1 MEYFR
6 YQWRGI
12 HLYKIIVTF
21 FFSFSMTLFAYDMPT
36 LIEDY
41 QQASELSLKT
51 KNENAGNLVIY
62 TRDDLERM
70 QALTLKDLLKT
81 LRYFSYSENK
91 LAQGDMLNLDSFSN
105 QSNGI
110 RLYLNEHEL
119 LSPLYGSG
127 FSNFGDME
135 LGFIDHV
142 EIYTGFPSF
151 EFGIAPATVV
161 IRLYTKTA
169 KHDEGGKVKLLGGTY
184 GSHLASAYYTDSFD
198 DFDYFAYVGEY
209 NNDRKSYNNDG
220 SNLNRDQNR
229 KRFYGSL
236 STENHTFEVHAV
248 KSDNDAFMG
257 NFDETHNFNIVDN
270 SLEHN
275 YISVSSYSEF
285 MDKSLDLKL
294 LYTSQNSEIEENLR
308 LKRNTAINISSYD
321 KTQEDSFTASLEK
334 KWQLNAHTLSLGLQY
349 RYKNFDIEDGTFNG
363 TSTPFN
369 QTFDNEQ
376 IYSIYLQDLYQL
388 NENNALVFSIM
399 GQSYKR
405 GGNVDEPTPSQLRLG
420 YIYTGTNFSAKTTL
434 SSQEFAVEPYMI
446 IDARNGN
453 TNLKSERYNSIA
465 QEFIYVTNA
474 TINNLIF
481 SYARLSDYP
490 LITNRPVGGTP
501 RWENSDEDLDIFTST
516 YEFTYLYSK
525 KDKLEFSLNYSYAD
539 SVYTQDKAK
548 ALSSL
553 LRSLNTFGKF
563 DIFNEFWV
571 IDPAYYSSIRL
582 DYSAGVIYHAT
593 QDFSLQLKGENIFD
607 RAQERDYYD
616 INNQKFFSMS
626 VIDPKIWFGL
636 EYLF

>member
-1 MEYFR
+1 
-6 YQWRGI
+6 
-12 HLYKIIVTF
+12 
-21 FFSFSMTLFAYDMPT
+21 MPT

-51 KNENAGNLVIY
+51 KNENAGNLIIY

-81 LRYFSYSENK
+81 LRYFSYSESK
-91 LAQGDMLNLDSFSN
+91 LAQADMLNLDSFSN

-135 LGFIDHV
+135 LEFIDHV
-142 EIYTGFPSF
+142 EVYTGFPSF

-161 IRLYTKTA
+161 IRLYTKNA
-169 KHDEGGKVKLLGGTY
+169 KHDEGGKVKLLGGSY
-184 GSHLASAYYTDSFD
+184 GSHLAAAYYADAFD
-198 DFDYFAYVGEY
+198 DFSYFAYVGQY

-220 SNLNRDQNR
+220 SNLNRDQLRN
-229 KRFYGSL
+229 RFYGSI
-236 STENHTFEVHAV
+236 STDNHTFELHAV
-248 KSDNDAFMG
+248 KNDDDAFMG
-257 NFDETHNFNIVDN
+257 DFEDTGNFNVIDN

-275 YISVSSYSEF
+275 YLSISSYSQF

-294 LYTSQNSEIEENLR
+294 LYTTQESELNEE
-308 LKRNTAINISSYD
+308 LKRKNSLTNTILSHD
-321 KTQEDSFTASLEK
+321 RTKEQSFTAVLEK
-334 KWQLNAHTLSLGLQY
+334 KWKISKHELNIGLQY
-349 RYKNFDIEDGTFNG
+349 RYKSFDIENSTFNR
-363 TSTPFN
+363 TTVPFN
-369 QTFDNEQ
+369 QAFDNEQ

-388 NENNALVFSIM
+388 NEKNAFVFSIM
-399 GQSYKR
+399 GQAYKR
-405 GGNVDEPTPSQLRLG
+405 GGGVDEPTPSQLRLG
-420 YIYTGTNFSAKTTL
+420 YIYTGANFSAKTTL

-446 IDARNGN
+446 IDHDAGN
-453 TNLKSERYNSIA
+453 SNLKSERYNSLA
-465 QEFIYVTNA
+465 QEFIYTTDS

-490 LITNRPVGGTP
+490 QLVSGSTTGTP
-501 RWENSDEDLDIFTST
+501 RWINSDDNLDIFTSS

-539 SVYTQDKAK
+539 SVYSQDKAK
-548 ALSSL
+548 SLSSL

-563 DIFNEFWV
+563 DIFNEFWIV
-571 IDPAYYSSIRL
+571 DPAFKSRISL
-582 DYSAGVIYHAT
+582 DYSAGIIYHAT

-616 INNQKFFSMS
+616 ITNTDKILSIS
-626 VIDPKIWFGL
+626 VIDQKIWFGL